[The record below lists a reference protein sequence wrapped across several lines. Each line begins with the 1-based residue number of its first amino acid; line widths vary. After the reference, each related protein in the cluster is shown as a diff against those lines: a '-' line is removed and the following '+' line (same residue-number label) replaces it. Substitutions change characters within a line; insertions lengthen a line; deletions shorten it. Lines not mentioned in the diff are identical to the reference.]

1 MSVDPRPQQFLLSRS
16 LFLQAVGQTKK
27 PADPTVPDPWYET
40 DGASNTEEM
49 SGKNNMMMCVTSG
62 NDFGGIGLGLEF
74 KTTNQYGG
82 TSYGDNPVP
91 TDTGVGASIIAAA
104 VNTSDSSGNG
114 TSSYTTSFWVKVA
127 QDAND
132 NQFQDG
138 LGVTFE
144 NDLFEQTFTAT
155 YSNSFPEYW
164 DWTPGTGSTTPVT
177 ISVTAPTVDWSLYP
191 DYLAEIK
198 LGTEH
203 GPVVMW
209 EGSFNWVFRTGWF
222 DPSTPY
228 WYPDNATVTIRQLIG
243 SGGTAPT
250 YNSPQDYLDL
260 VTSSLPQTA
269 FKPTA
274 ISPTPV
280 AYS

>member
-1 MSVDPRPQQFLLSRS
+1 MSVDPRPQQFLLGRS
-16 LFLQAVGQTKK
+16 LFLQAVGQTKN
-27 PADPTVPDPWYET
+27 PADPTVLDPWYET

-104 VNTSDSSGNG
+104 VNTSDFSGNG
-114 TSSYTTSFWVKVA
+114 TSSYTTSFWVKIA
-127 QDAND
+127 QDANG

-177 ISVTAPTVDWSLYP
+177 INVTAPTVDWSLYP

>member
-104 VNTSDSSGNG
+104 VNTSDLSGNG

>member
-27 PADPTVPDPWYET
+27 PADPTVSDPWYE
-40 DGASNTEEM
+40 GGENNTEEM

-62 NDFGGIGLGLEF
+62 NDFGAGLGLEF

-82 TSYGDNPVP
+82 SSYGDNPVP
-91 TDTGVGASIIAAA
+91 TDTGVGAYIIPAL

-114 TSSYTTSFWVKVA
+114 TSSYTTSFWVKIA

-155 YSNSFPEYW
+155 YSNSSPEYW

-177 ISVTAPTVDWSLYP
+177 ISVTAPTVDWTLYP

-260 VTSSLPQTA
+260 INVTLPQTA

>member
-104 VNTSDSSGNG
+104 VNTSDLSGNG

-127 QDAND
+127 QDANG

-155 YSNSFPEYW
+155 YSNSLPEYW

-222 DPSTPY
+222 DPSIPY

-260 VTSSLPQTA
+260 VISSLPQTA

>member
-1 MSVDPRPQQFLLSRS
+1 MSVDPRPPQAELSRS

-49 SGKNNMMMCVTSG
+49 SGKNNMMMCVTSV
-62 NDFGGIGLGLEF
+62 NDFGGVGLGLEF

-82 TSYGDNPVP
+82 SAYGDNPAP
-91 TDTGVGASIIAAA
+91 TDTGVGAYIIPAA

-114 TSSYTTSFWVKVA
+114 SSSYTTSFWIKVA

-132 NQFQDG
+132 NQFQYG

-155 YSNSFPEYW
+155 YSNSSPEYW
-164 DWTPGTGSTTPVT
+164 DWTPGTGITTPVT
-177 ISVTAPTVDWSLYP
+177 ISVTAPTVDWMLYP
-191 DYLAEIK
+191 NYQAEIK

-228 WYPDNATVTIRQLIG
+228 WYPDDATVTIRQLIG

-260 VTSSLPQTA
+260 LVGTLPQTA
-269 FKPTA
+269 FNPTA

>member
-16 LFLQAVGQTKK
+16 LFLQAVGETKK

-40 DGASNTEEM
+40 GENNTEEM

-62 NDFGGIGLGLEF
+62 NDFGAGLGLEF

-104 VNTSDSSGNG
+104 VNTSDLSGNG

-191 DYLAEIK
+191 DWEAEIK

-260 VTSSLPQTA
+260 IVGTLPQTA